1 MNRKLTHKELQQAFD
16 LAYILHPVV
25 EVALRVIIDACHVL
39 ALLEENQAR
48 RRRSN
53 SHYKT
58 LIPPEKLLQFAVFLA
73 SYVRELDQ
81 ESPMPE
87 LKPKYKP
94 TRDDLLVRY
103 IKHLIWKTSLLKCR
117 DLAIGIGCLLYD
129 YKPKEVSELF
139 SGHCEG
145 DLRHIKMR
153 IRKDMAK
160 RFSHSVGVLPADGK
174 PKLRTVPANDRDR
187 KLVQQVLNALI
198 PWQSSH
204 IKPAPGALIIE
215 TVFNTDPGVS
225 DWDRKHAIICPECA
239 GFERL
244 VTEHNEYFGPYSA
257 SKTIFAEPSLLV
269 PDFQGT
275 PIPPLLRF
283 NRRLL
288 SENEK
293 MLLQEIH
300 EPSGPWAYDWNVLR
314 GYLVGSSLTGDMF
327 DELEICQTDDDL
339 DIDSDKLHVKVLDF
353 GSSAGKCSWPEPEVK
368 QPPSQPILV
377 GTNVIV
383 IGLGGASAWL
393 SESILTSLQGC
404 DAAAA
409 SDGDAA
415 LERQEGNEYGR
426 SQTADGGYAGVG
438 QAGCVDDP
446 VLVDVHPVMS
456 TRDWGD
462 PPEELRQEFETLV
475 MPHLEALYQLLC
487 RDLID
492 PNEVKGELYLR
503 AYRSFRQREAGA
515 NVRPWLYKLVSQMII
530 DKRLEMRDDEFTL
543 ADAETISQIGEFKPF
558 LTLIDPGYGW
568 INILDGKPRA
578 LKHKFKPR
586 ALGKSARRNRSPLGI
601 ISLDSLERR
610 MREGRLRKVKPGPP
624 HRTFDLEQWG
634 PFPEMVAAPGG
645 WIRIIE
651 ISEPR
656 VRLNQATRFKPWLEI
671 TSWRGTPANWHECVR
686 PRPILDGLLMSKQER
701 DETRRQDGCR
711 IDPLIRIIPLYESV
725 RPRSGLTAPS
735 EGNGWATFLN

>member
-1 MNRKLTHKELQQAFD
+1 MNRKLTDKELQQAFD
-16 LAYILHPVV
+16 LAYILHPVFK
-25 EVALRVIIDACHVL
+25 VALSVIIDAFAVFEC
-39 ALLEENQAR
+39 LEKRQAR
-48 RRRSN
+48 RRRSKK
-53 SHYKT
+53 HYKT
-58 LIPPEKLLQFAVFLA
+58 LIPPERLLQFAVFLA

-81 ESPMPE
+81 ESPRPRLE
-87 LKPKYKP
+87 PKYKP

-103 IKHLIWKTSLLKCR
+103 IKHLIWKTSLLPCR
-117 DLAIGIGCLLYD
+117 ELAIGIGCLLYD
-129 YKPKEVSELF
+129 YKPKEVAELF

-153 IRKDMAK
+153 IRKEMAK
-160 RFSHSVGVLPADGK
+160 RFSHLVGVLPADEK

-187 KLVQQVLNALI
+187 KLVQQLLSALI

-204 IKPAPGALIIE
+204 IKLSPGALIIE

-225 DWDRKHAIICPECA
+225 DWDRKHALIDPECA

-275 PIPPLLRF
+275 PTPPLFRF

-288 SENEK
+288 SESEK
-293 MLLQEIH
+293 MLLKEVH
-300 EPSGPWAYDWNVLR
+300 KPSGPWAYDWNVLR

-339 DIDSDKLHVKVLDF
+339 DIDSDKLHFTVDF
-353 GSSAGKCSWPEPEVK
+353 GSSAGKCWWTEPEVK
-368 QPPSQPILV
+368 QPPSQPISA
-377 GTNVIV
+377 GMNVLV
-383 IGLGGASAWL
+383 IGMGGTGYRL
-393 SESILTSLQGC
+393 SETILTSLQGY
-404 DAAAA
+404 DATAA

-415 LERQEGNEYGR
+415 LERQEGNEYGT

-438 QAGCVDDP
+438 RAGCADDLA
-446 VLVDVHPVMS
+446 LVDVHPMMS
-456 TRDWGD
+456 ARDWGD
-462 PPEELRQEFETLV
+462 SPEKLSQEFETLV
-475 MPHLEALYQLLC
+475 MPHLEALCQLLC

-503 AYRSFRQREAGA
+503 AYRSFRQCEAGA
-515 NVRPWLYKLVSQMII
+515 NVRPWLYKLVSQMIRV
-530 DKRLEMRDDEFTL
+530 KRREMRDYEFTL
-543 ADAETISQIGEFKPF
+543 ADAETISQILEFKRF
-558 LTLIDPGYGW
+558 LTLLDPGYGW

-586 ALGKSARRNRSPLGI
+586 ALGKLARRNRSRFGI
-601 ISLDSLERR
+601 ISLDSLQRR
-610 MREGRLRKVKPGPP
+610 MREGRLRKVKPGSP
-624 HRTFDLEQWG
+624 HRKFDLEQWG

-656 VRLNQATRFKPWLEI
+656 VKLNQATRFKPTLEI

-686 PRPILDGLLMSKQER
+686 PRPILDSLLMSKQER

-711 IDPLIRIIPLYESV
+711 IDPLIRTIPLYESV
-725 RPRSGLTAPS
+725 RPRSGLTAPN